1 MAVNVKQVALK
12 LAEENAKVVISQ
24 IVKPMLEQYII
35 DTENKYDDLL
45 LGFMAQL
52 EKGLLDMA
60 EKIHSEEVAQ

>member
-1 MAVNVKQVALK
+1 MAVDVKKIALK
-12 LAEENAKVVISQ
+12 LAEENAKVVITE

-35 DTENKYDDLL
+35 ETENKYDDLL

-60 EKIHSEEVAQ
+60 EKISE